1 MCATSILIGALL
13 VPIAGR
19 WQGAWLRHLGYID
32 GGGAFLHLS
41 GGLCALVAAILI
53 GPRNGKYNRDGSSNG
68 IPGHSAPLACIGA
81 ILMFAGWAP
90 AVLGMSSI
98 VSEEEVLIRTSNVL
112 LAAAAG
118 GLASLLFCY
127 HRYGKP
133 DLHLT
138 IVGFLGALVAV
149 SASPGTAN
157 HWAVFIGAI
166 AGIIVPLAAI
176 HIDLTH
182 KIDDPTSGISIH
194 AISAIWGIIAAG
206 ALAGGSFIARIK
218 QLGVQLLGLAA
229 IAALTIILSG
239 ALLFLLKATVGL
251 RSKEADELDGL
262 DLAEHDIGAY
272 PDFQQTMIKSYHLRE
287 A

>member
-1 MCATSILIGALL
+1 
-13 VPIAGR
+13 
-19 WQGAWLRHLGYID
+19 
-32 GGGAFLHLS
+32 LHLS

-68 IPGHSAPLACIGA
+68 IPGHSAPLASIGA
-81 ILMFAGWAP
+81 ILMFVGWAP

-133 DLHLT
+133 DVHLT

-251 RSKEADELDGL
+251 RSKEADEFDGL

-287 A
+287 